1 VLTKAA
7 GELLTLEIISPRQS
21 MLLADVYREEVL
33 GMSAREA
40 VQITEAFG
48 FTDYELGSVL
58 GRFDGR
64 VYETL
69 WEEVQ
74 RDPVNVEGGFT
85 EDIQSLRAVFG
96 KNQSKL

>member
-1 VLTKAA
+1 
-7 GELLTLEIISPRQS
+7 
-21 MLLADVYREEVL
+21 MLLAEVYRQEVL
-33 GMSAREA
+33 GLSPQEA
-40 VQITEAFG
+40 VQITDSFG

-74 RDPVNVEGGFT
+74 RDPVNVEGGFK
-85 EDIQSLRAVFG
+85 EDIQRLRTWVE

>member
-1 VLTKAA
+1 V
-7 GELLTLEIISPRQS
+7 
-21 MLLADVYREEVL
+21 LLAEVYRQEVL
-33 GMSAREA
+33 GLSPREA
-40 VQITEAFG
+40 VQITDSFG

-58 GRFDGR
+58 GRLDGR

-74 RDPVNVEGGFT
+74 RDPVNVEGGFK
-85 EDIQSLRAVFG
+85 EDIQRLRTWVE